1 MERRLAAILAADVV
15 SYSRFMAEDE
25 AGTLDALKALRSELF
40 DPKVAQHN
48 GRIIKLMG
56 DGTLI
61 EFASVV
67 DAVLFAV
74 EVQYHLREQ
83 HSFVVN
89 GRPLTLRIGIN
100 LGDVIIDG
108 DDVYGDGVNLAA
120 RLEGLAK
127 PGGICI
133 RRAVRNQVR
142 DKIDLTFVDQGE
154 IKVKNIPRR
163 IRVFSVE
170 LDDKVRA
177 LVTPVIQSV
186 EASRAGLAWQRVA
199 AIAAIVLL
207 PVLGLLIW
215 QPWAEKVSK
224 PLTGVALK
232 LPEKPSVAI
241 MPFKNLSEDAAQDYF
256 AHAMAESIS
265 SGLSRF
271 SGLFVVS
278 SDATG
283 VYKQKTVTARQV
295 GRDLGVRY
303 VLEGN
308 VQKGSERMRVSV
320 QLADTVENNIVWTSS
335 YDEPLE
341 DILVIQDK
349 IMEQISSTLSETIWK
364 DAARKLD
371 GKPLKSFNAYDFT
384 LKGLDHLHRVSKQ
397 DNLRAR
403 ELFNKS
409 REIDPD
415 IYLTPIGLGWT
426 WFLEW
431 RFGWDPAPDALH
443 RAAAEAEN
451 AVKIDPHDG
460 EAFRL
465 LARINLQWRN
475 FDQALALSKRAIE
488 LSPSSSDIMA
498 AHALVLNYL
507 GQPKDAI
514 GWALKALRLNPN
526 HPVWYPHVLAD
537 GYYLDGQY
545 ENVVRTLG
553 SKSFFLQRDRWALAA
568 AYAQLG
574 RKDEAAKQIAALLQE
589 SPSFDLASF
598 RQEQPFRNASDLNH
612 YVEGLRKAGVP
623 K

>member
-1 MERRLAAILAADVV
+1 
-15 SYSRFMAEDE
+15 MAEDE
-25 AGTLDALKALRSELF
+25 ARTLAALKALRSELF
-40 DPKVAQHN
+40 DPKVAQYN

-56 DGTLI
+56 DGALI

-74 EVQYHLREQ
+74 EVQQHLSAQ
-83 HSFVVN
+83 HTFAVN
-89 GRPLTLRIGIN
+89 NQSLTLRIGIN
-100 LGDVIIDG
+100 LGDVIIED

-127 PGGICI
+127 PGGICV

-142 DKIDLTFVDQGE
+142 DKVDLTFVDEGE
-154 IKVKNIPRR
+154 IEVKNIPRAV
-163 IRVFSVE
+163 RVFSIT
-170 LDDKVRA
+170 LDDKAEA
-177 LVTPVIQSV
+177 LTTPVIGTV
-186 EASRAGLAWQRVA
+186 DTSRLSANRRWIAAVFGITMLPFLGFLAWQFWPGLDA
-199 AIAAIVLL
+199 ASPTATVLQL
-207 PVLGLLIW
+207 PD
-215 QPWAEKVSK
+215 
-224 PLTGVALK
+224 
-232 LPEKPSVAI
+232 KPSVAI
-241 MPFKNLSEDAAQDYF
+241 MPFRNLSKDQSHDYF
-256 AHAMAESIS
+256 ADAMAESIS

-335 YDEPLE
+335 YDQPLE

-371 GKPLKSFNAYDFT
+371 GKPLKNFSAYDFT

-403 ELFNKS
+403 ELFIKS
-409 REIDPD
+409 REIDRD

-431 RFGWDPAPDALH
+431 RFGWDPAPDALQ

-451 AVKIDPHDG
+451 AVKINPHDG

-475 FDQALALSKRAIE
+475 FDQALALSERAIE

-507 GQPKDAI
+507 GRPKDAI

-553 SKSFFLQRDRWALAA
+553 RKSFFLQRDRWALAA

-574 RKDEAAKQIAALLQE
+574 RKDEAANQVAALLE
-589 SPSFDLASF
+589 KFPAFNLTSFKK
-598 RQEQPFRNASDLNH
+598 RQPFRNASDLNH
-612 YVEGLRKAGVP
+612 YVDGLRKAGIP
-623 K
+623 D